1 MTVTTDTSPDPAVG
15 WPLLVTQAGKDGNRE
30 VMAPEGLSRDLLRS
44 ILGVLMTPEEEPPES
59 SGPSWLSGVKSV
71 RLAVGDGVLT
81 VVSRRVRATSDST
94 ARVWS
99 GETRRPLGELAGHS
113 GVIGAVSVSDDGQ
126 TAATTGWDC
135 TLRTWDVRTGR
146 AIGLIAEAQRRF
158 SGCCLDAGGRKLAAV
173 GFDGTVGVFQART
186 GEVLTRAELAV
197 HLPGPVTFDAGATVV
212 LAGAQDGT
220 IRRVRE
226 GLESDPL
233 AGHEGPVTALAL
245 SPNGRLLAS
254 AGRDGAVM
262 IWDPDSARKVAR
274 LGEHVSGA
282 TACAFLD
289 PAHLLTAGWDG
300 VVRLWDLPARTAT
313 TLWQDAAAIRALAV
327 VGREV
332 AISSQNG
339 AITIVDP
346 SGRADPVILT
356 TGDGHVDT
364 MAAATR
370 SPVLVSGSTNDVPGG
385 VPVRDGFGRAA
396 TLTEALLVPT
406 ADLPGGVTP
415 AVWDRIHAESLT
427 AMAIVAADPTGET
440 VVASPRLPLG

>member
-1 MTVTTDTSPDPAVG
+1 MTVTTDTSRDPAVG
-15 WPLLVTQAGKDGNRE
+15 WPLLVTQAGKHGNRE
-30 VMAPEGLSRDLLRS
+30 VMVPEGLGRNLLRS
-44 ILGVLMTPEEEPPES
+44 ILGALMTPEEEAT
-59 SGPSWLSGVKSV
+59 GVKSV
-71 RLAVGDGVLT
+71 RLALDGGALT
-81 VVSRRVRATSDST
+81 VVSRRVRATSDGT

-99 GETRRPLGELAGHS
+99 GETRQPLGELGGHS

-126 TAATTGWDC
+126 VAATTGWDC

-146 AIGLIAEAQRRF
+146 ALALITEAEHRF
-158 SGCCLDAGGRKLAAV
+158 SGCCLGAGGRKLATV
-173 GFDGTVGVFQART
+173 GFGGTVGVYQART
-186 GEVLTRAELAV
+186 GEVLTRAELGE

-226 GLESDPL
+226 GLDLDPL
-233 AGHEGPVTALAL
+233 IGHEGPVTALAL

-254 AGRDGAVM
+254 AGRDGAVV
-262 IWDPDSARKVAR
+262 IWDPDSARKLAR
-274 LGEHVSGA
+274 LSEHVSGA

-313 TLWQDAAAIRALAV
+313 TLWQDAAAVRALAV

-339 AITIVDP
+339 AVTIVDP

-356 TGDGHVDT
+356 TADGHVDT
-364 MAAATR
+364 MAAATN
-370 SPVLVSGSTNDVPGG
+370 SPVLITGSTNDVPGG
-385 VPVRDGFGRAA
+385 TPARDGFGRPA

-415 AVWDRIHAESLT
+415 AMWDRIHAESLT
-427 AMAIVAADPTGET
+427 AMAIVAADPTGDT
-440 VVASPRLPLG
+440 VVASPRLLLG